1 MHLQVRLMTLV
12 CVPKCKFLEGC
23 YENEKLSGSDF
34 IQELNILKC
43 MKHVFFFKGLGLIC
57 GFKII

>member
-1 MHLQVRLMTLV
+1 M
-12 CVPKCKFLEGC
+12 
-23 YENEKLSGSDF
+23 SDAGSDF

-43 MKHVFFFKGLGLIC
+43 MKHFFLKGLGLIC